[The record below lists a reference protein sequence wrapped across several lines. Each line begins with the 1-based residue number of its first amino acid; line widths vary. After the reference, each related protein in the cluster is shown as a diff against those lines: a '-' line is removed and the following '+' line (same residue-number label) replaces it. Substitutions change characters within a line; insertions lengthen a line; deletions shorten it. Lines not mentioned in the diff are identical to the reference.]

1 MNRNSRGARIAGVL
15 LSCALAGACATA
27 PPLSEGT
34 RRLPPVVE
42 LASVPFHPQTGYQC
56 GPAALAM
63 VLNAAGADVSVDALI
78 DEVYVPALEGSLQP
92 EMLASPRRHGRTS
105 HRLEGTFDSMLA
117 EVAGGNPVVVLQN
130 LSLPVW
136 PRWHYAVVVGY
147 DLPRRELVLHTGTD
161 RSRRIS
167 MGRFHNTWKRS
178 GHWAMVVPQP
188 GALPVT
194 VDRLQAAE
202 DIAAF
207 ERAAGVG
214 DASQAAWSAVLERWP
229 DYALAWFA
237 FGNGA
242 YARGETGSALAAY
255 REATRLDPGFG
266 AAWLNLGLLLAESG
280 DRSGSLLAL
289 RRAAEIAGPW
299 QEPARRSLDRILK
312 P

>member
-1 MNRNSRGARIAGVL
+1 MVSL
-15 LSCALAGACATA
+15 D
-27 PPLSEGT
+27 
-34 RRLPPVVE
+34 
-42 LASVPFHPQTGYQC
+42 SVPFHPQTGYQC

-78 DEVYVPALEGSLQP
+78 DEVYVPALKGSLQP

-105 HRLEGTFDSMLA
+105 HRLDGTIDSMLA
-117 EVAGGNPVVVLQN
+117 EVADGNPVVVLQN
-130 LSLPVW
+130 LSLPIW

-147 DLPRRELVLHTGTD
+147 DLPSRELVLHTGTD
-161 RSRRIS
+161 PLRRVS

-178 GHWAMVVPQP
+178 GNWAMVVPGP
-188 GALPVT
+188 GTLPHT

-207 ERAAGVG
+207 EQAAGVG
-214 DASQAAWSAVLERWP
+214 DASQSAWSAVVERWP
-229 DYALAWFA
+229 DYALGWFA

-242 YARGETGSALAAY
+242 YARGETGPALAAY

-266 AAWLNLGLLLAESG
+266 AAWLNLGLLLEETG
-280 DRSGSLLAL
+280 DRPGSLRAL

-299 QEPARRSLDRILK
+299 QERAAQSLDRMRDDRLR